1 MPRRGVDDPPFTML
15 FPAAIAPEAAHEFAR
30 QFLGEIP
37 LRSVV
42 VWSRHRDAED
52 RYDPRHRVPVPAHPQ
67 S

>member
-15 FPAAIAPEAAHEFAR
+15 FPAAIAPEAAHEFALR
-30 QFLGEIP
+30 FLGELP
-37 LRSVV
+37 VVSVV